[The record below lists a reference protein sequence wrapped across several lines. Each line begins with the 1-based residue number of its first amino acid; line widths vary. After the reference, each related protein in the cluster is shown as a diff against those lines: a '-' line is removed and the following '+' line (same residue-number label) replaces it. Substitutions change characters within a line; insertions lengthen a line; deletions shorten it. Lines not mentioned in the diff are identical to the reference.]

1 MAQSSVQQDLPCI
14 LIVDD
19 APENLE
25 VLERFLKSKGYRT
38 RPVPSGKLALQ
49 AAESDPPDLILLDI
63 HMPEIDGYE
72 VCRQLKE
79 NEKLRDVPVLFL
91 SALSETMDKV
101 KAFQV
106 GGVDYVTKP
115 FEFEE
120 VLSRVKTHLK
130 IRSLQIELEKHSRHL
145 EDLVAVQ
152 VKEISDSQLAAIF
165 ALAKIAESRDA
176 NTGKHLERGQAFCR
190 LLATKLSEQPRYRGQ
205 IGSSY
210 VENIHHASSLHDIGK
225 VGIPDS
231 ILLKPGKL
239 SREEFETVKTHA
251 ALGAQTLEAVRS
263 KYPRNAFISMGIAIA
278 RSHHEKWDGSGY
290 PDGLSGEDIP
300 LSARIMAVA
309 DVYDALRSKRCYKPV
324 FSHEKSRAIIV
335 ESSGTQFDPSLV
347 EAFVELEEQFR
358 GSVIVWRTEQYPAT
372 KRKAA

>member
-1 MAQSSVQQDLPCI
+1 MAQSSIPQDMPGI

-19 APENLE
+19 APENLQ
-25 VLERFLKSKGYRT
+25 VLERFLKIKGYRT
-38 RPVPSGKLALQ
+38 RPVPSGKRALQ
-49 AAESDPPDLILLDI
+49 EAESEPPDLILLDI

-72 VCRQLKE
+72 VCRRLKE
-79 NEKLRDVPVLFL
+79 NEKLRDIPVLFL

-120 VLSRVKTHLK
+120 ILSRVNTHLK

-145 EDLVAVQ
+145 EDLVAAQ

-165 ALAKIAESRDA
+165 ALAKLAESRDA

-190 LLATKLSEQPRYRGQ
+190 LLAAKLSEQPRYRGH

-210 VENIHHASSLHDIGK
+210 IENIHHSSPLHDIGK
-225 VGIPDS
+225 VAIQDS
-231 ILLKPGKL
+231 ILLKPGML
-239 SREEFETVKTHA
+239 SPEEFEIVKTHA

-263 KYPRNAFISMGIAIA
+263 KYPKNAFIDMGIAIA

-300 LSARIMAVA
+300 LSARIMAVT

-335 ESSGTQFDPSLV
+335 ESSGTHFDPSVV
-347 EAFVELEEQFR
+347 EAFCRLEEQFR
-358 GSVIVWRTEQYPAT
+358 KVCDSMED
-372 KRKAA
+372 